1 MDDVL
6 PDLKTLEFLEA
17 RWRESTSYEQAEIA
31 QAMYTFLLERG
42 VVSDIRQD
50 SEMEQTV
57 PETPIFNEPV
67 THDAVVAR
75 IREGGNEMR
84 LGFNCWGDCAKA
96 LIRIAPHMAHVE
108 SLIDFQDAMK
118 SLILDKPYSPPPPDP
133 LIAKFA
139 LICDLDQSRFHNKKE
154 EIGGGTQHV
163 KLFGDKSAAMKF
175 AADLIRSRTDW
186 IDEAQVTD
194 EETLT
199 AFQDGLGHLE
209 WFHIFA
215 VSE

>member
-1 MDDVL
+1 MTDE
-6 PDLKTLEFLEA
+6 P
-17 RWRESTSYEQAEIA
+17 EQDAPPS
-31 QAMYTFLLERG
+31 L
-42 VVSDIRQD
+42 
-50 SEMEQTV
+50 
-57 PETPIFNEPV
+57 
-67 THDAVVAR
+67 DAVVAR
-75 IREGGNEMR
+75 IREAYNEIE
-84 LGFNCWGDCAKA
+84 LGFKSWADCAGT
-96 LIRIAPHMAHVE
+96 LYYLSPHMTHAA
-108 SLIDFQDAMK
+108 SLLEFQDVLK
-118 SLILDKPYSPPPPDP
+118 TRILDKPHSPHPSVS
-133 LIAKFA
+133 LVAKFA

-163 KLFGDKSAAMKF
+163 KLFGDKSAATKF

>member
-1 MDDVL
+1 M
-6 PDLKTLEFLEA
+6 
-17 RWRESTSYEQAEIA
+17 
-31 QAMYTFLLERG
+31 
-42 VVSDIRQD
+42 
-50 SEMEQTV
+50 TV
-57 PETPIFNEPV
+57 EPV
-67 THDAVVAR
+67 TVSIKHGQSVITLTFEDW
-75 IREGGNEMR
+75 GNCAAALLR
-84 LGFNCWGDCAKA
+84 LGLHYGGPSSLNELHETIKTLMADESAN
-96 LIRIAPHMAHVE
+96 AP
-108 SLIDFQDAMK
+108 
-118 SLILDKPYSPPPPDP
+118 P
-133 LIAKFA
+133 IAKFA

-163 KLFGDKSAAMKF
+163 KLFGDKSAATKF